1 MKFSRRKFIGA
12 LGAVALAS
20 GATAWWLARETPG
33 YLHGDTTAFVALF
46 TPPPARGSPRE
57 RQELDALLALQRA
70 RTPSQVAAARA
81 DRKTEISR
89 FASALGMDEPE
100 MARLPHLRHLA
111 SAVKDAVRPYVR
123 AAKDHFRRL
132 RPQEVE
138 PAMQPCIGNVK
149 EDLSYPSG
157 HASYGYVM
165 AYLLSDMVPERRAQL
180 QARAE
185 EFARQRM
192 VCGVHFPSD
201 IEAGRIGAVWLVHQL
216 GGNPQFRLDRRA
228 AAQELRA
235 ALHLPELP
243 TARGD

>member
-12 LGAVALAS
+12 FAAVALAS

-33 YLHGDTTAFVALF
+33 YLDGDSRAFVALF
-46 TPPPARGSPRE
+46 APPPARGSLQE
-57 RQELDALLALQRA
+57 RRELDVLLALQRA
-70 RTPSQVAAARA
+70 RTPSEVAAAQA

-89 FASALGMDEPE
+89 FAGALGMDEPE
-100 MARLPHLRHLA
+100 MSRLPHLRHLA
-111 SAVKDAVRPYVR
+111 ESVEDAVRPYVR

-149 EDLSYPSG
+149 GDLSYPSG
-157 HASYGYVM
+157 HANYGYVM
-165 AYLLSDMVPERRAQL
+165 GYLLSDMVPERRTQL
-180 QARAE
+180 QTRAA

-201 IEAGRIGAVWLVHQL
+201 IDAGRIGAVWLVNEL
-216 GGNPQFRLDRRA
+216 RRNPQFTSDRRA
-228 AAQELRA
+228 AAQELRT
-235 ALHLPELP
+235 ALHLPQLP
-243 TARGD
+243 AASRE